1 MASTGCALERLS
13 TSISCSFQLN
23 FDRQVYNPTT
33 NRWRSLPKM
42 NTPRWEIPLLQL
54 HILILLQ
61 KYCSHRSNFSLL
73 VLDGMLTAIGGFT
86 GSATTASMEVLHNG
100 VWLHRPDHGW
110 LPVPR

>member
-1 MASTGCALERLS
+1 MEEPAQDEHAKVGKIA
-13 TSISCSFQLN
+13 
-23 FDRQVYNPTT
+23 
-33 NRWRSLPKM
+33 
-42 NTPRWEIPLLQL
+42 LLQL
-54 HILILLQ
+54 CTLLIPLQ

-73 VLDGMLTAIGGFT
+73 VLDGMLTAVGGFT

>member
-1 MASTGCALERLS
+1 MEEPAQDEHAKVGKIALS
-13 TSISCSFQLN
+13 TA
-23 FDRQVYNPTT
+23 VMP
-33 NRWRSLPKM
+33 
-42 NTPRWEIPLLQL
+42 
-54 HILILLQ
+54 ILLQ